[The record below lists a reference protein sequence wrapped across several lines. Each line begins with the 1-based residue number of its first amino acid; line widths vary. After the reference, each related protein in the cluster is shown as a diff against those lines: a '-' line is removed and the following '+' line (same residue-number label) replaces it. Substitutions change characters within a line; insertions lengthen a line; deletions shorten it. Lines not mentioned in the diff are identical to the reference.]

1 MNTEGERTQGQH
13 RSEELPDMEAHA
25 LQSLN
30 VGRESIAEHL
40 REQQR
45 AEEAE
50 ADLDREKIL
59 VRLADGACCGCGF
72 TSVCTEPVI
81 HEPSKVESLRKKYF
95 IQCCFLGMCTVPLHD
110 LVVVV
115 VSGLPRL
122 RNSGAKSE
130 PVAQQR
136 QSHIHRHS
144 SGEPRLFGKGENVR
158 IMGKRETPG
167 SQYIICLCIT
177 ITGYETKRIKPPM
190 LKMDS
195 AQ

>member
-1 MNTEGERTQGQH
+1 MVVEVLSVFRIIKDNLNAPPDMNTEGERTQGQH

-81 HEPSKVESLRKKYF
+81 HEPSKVESLRKNTLF
-95 IQCCFLGMCTVPLHD
+95 D
-110 LVVVV
+110 A
-115 VSGLPRL
+115 VSWVCVLY
-122 RNSGAKSE
+122 
-130 PVAQQR
+130 
-136 QSHIHRHS
+136 HC
-144 SGEPRLFGKGENVR
+144 
-158 IMGKRETPG
+158 MTW
-167 SQYIICLCIT
+167 
-177 ITGYETKRIKPPM
+177 
-190 LKMDS
+190 
-195 AQ
+195 